1 MSIKSYYQ
9 QFSEENGAHSYTTVT
24 TKSGKKKKVIDYKVS
39 KSAESYFNEHKAA
52 IVADWRTVHPDSKKR
67 PYQIKE
73 AFIEAVRVTKA
84 LNVGLETADAIR
96 KVRYS
101 RNYMNSE
108 RQLIESTRMSLKQFG
123 IGLNQTRML
132 KYSKDLKKSS
142 NKYTGTYISTGKY
155 AGNIVIITNDDEG
168 NSVSLGF
175 EYNPELLKQLG
186 LM

>member
-1 MSIKSYYQ
+1 MSIKSYFK

-24 TKSGKKKKVIDYKVS
+24 TKSGKTKKVLDYKVS
-39 KSAESYFNEHKAA
+39 RSAESYFNEHKKE

-101 RNYMNSE
+101 RNYMDGE
-108 RQLIESTRMSLKQFG
+108 KQKIQATRLALKEFK
-123 IGLNQTRML
+123 IDLRRTRSM
-132 KYSKDLKKSS
+132 KYSQAVRKSS
-142 NKYTGTYISTGKY
+142 DKYTGEYIATGKY
-155 AGNIVIITNDDEG
+155 AGNIVVITHDEAG
-168 NSVSLGF
+168 NSTNLGF
-175 EYNPELLKQLG
+175 EYNPALLKELK